1 MAGGRKKKKKK
12 GKGKQSVKRSWR
24 GRGQMTRGF
33 IGHERQCSL
42 SLKAGGVCL
51 TPRVKLSDSHFRK
64 T

>member
-33 IGHERQCSL
+33 IGLMR
-42 SLKAGGVCL
+42 
-51 TPRVKLSDSHFRK
+51 DSVVFP
-64 T
+64 